1 MPLYNF
7 QKQFAAA
14 VESGEKRQTIRA
26 KRKNRPQV
34 GQTAFLYT
42 GARTK
47 ACRKLGEAE
56 IVEVCPVLIGS
67 KGLIINYGEDIG
79 ECIENEPQ
87 DIDYFAREDGFKD
100 WPEMRDWFLKTHGLP
115 FEGDLI
121 KW

>member
-1 MPLYNF
+1 MPLFNF
-7 QKQFAAA
+7 QKQFAPA

-26 KRKNRPQV
+26 KRKIRPQV

-42 GARTK
+42 GTRTK

-56 IVEVCPVLIGS
+56 IVEVCPVLIG
-67 KGLIINYGEDIG
+67 GNGCLINYDVRGEYPI
-79 ECIENEPQ
+79 NEQ
-87 DIDYFAREDGFKD
+87 WELDQFAAADGFEN
-100 WPEMRDWFLKTHGLP
+100 WESMRDWFKEKYGLP